1 MYYNRD
7 MEQIRPYQGTLI
19 NGVLPQAE
27 ALLLQQ
33 QSNAVPSWTLT
44 PRQLCD
50 VELLL
55 NGGFSPLKGFLNEA
69 DYAGVL
75 GQMRLADGTLWP
87 MPVVLDVS
95 ELFAEKLDLGQ
106 SIALYD
112 AEGMLIALM
121 TLSSLWRPQKS
132 IEVEAVYGTTDINH
146 PGVRYIM
153 DQTGEVYLGGELT
166 GVRLPARYDFCEW
179 RQTPQQLREQFQ
191 QRGWQRIIAF
201 QTRNPMHR
209 AHYALTVRAMRDYE
223 ANLLI
228 HPSDG
233 AAPDDIQHYA
243 RIRCYLRLLEHYPEQ
258 TTQLALL
265 PLAMR
270 MAGPRE
276 ALWHGII
283 RQNYGCTHM
292 IVGRD
297 HAGPT
302 FGAAQQS
309 FYQPYA
315 AQELFAQYQKDIQLE
330 MIPMQEMVY
339 VAERA
344 EYIPANEVAPEEIVQ
359 KISGTEL
366 RRRFAEDLP
375 IPEWFSFPDVVAQLR
390 GAYPP
395 KHRQGFTVLLTGLPS
410 AGKTT
415 LAHALHWRFMEMGGR
430 RVSVL
435 DGDPMRKIL
444 SAELGFSI
452 ADREKHMLRIGYV
465 AREITKHGG
474 VAILAFIAPLEKIRR
489 QLRDMISTEGGF
501 IEVYINTPQGI
512 CEQRD
517 RKGLYNKARKGL
529 IEDFTGISST
539 YEVPHSADVL
549 IDTTAEDPID
559 ASQHI
564 ILKLQNLGY
573 LRA

>member
-1 MYYNRD
+1 
-7 MEQIRPYQGTLI
+7 MEHILPYQGQLI
-19 NGVLPQAE
+19 NGVIDPAE
-27 ALLLQQ
+27 AFILQQ
-33 QSNAVPSWTLT
+33 GSNALPAWTLT
-44 PRQLCD
+44 QRQLCD

-55 NGGFSPLKGFLNEA
+55 NGGFSPLKGFLSQANYEK
-69 DYAGVL
+69 VVTEL
-75 GQMRLADGTLWP
+75 RLADGTLWP

-95 ELFAEKLDLGQ
+95 AHFAEKLAVGQ

-112 AEGMLIALM
+112 PEGMLIALM
-121 TLSSLWRPQKS
+121 KLSSLWQPDKS
-132 IEVEAVYGTTDINH
+132 MEVAAVYGTGDLNH
-146 PGVRYIM
+146 PGVRYIT
-153 DQTGEVYLGGELT
+153 DQTGDVYLGGELT
-166 GVRLPARYDFCEW
+166 GIRLPNHYDFCTL
-179 RQTPQQLREQFQ
+179 RQTPQQLREQFH
-191 QRGWQRIIAF
+191 QRGWQRVIAF

-209 AHYALTVRAMRDYE
+209 AHYALTLRALRDYE

-233 AAPDDIQHYA
+233 AAPDDLQHYA
-243 RIRCYLRLLEHYPEQ
+243 RVRCYQSLLHHYPTQ

-302 FGAAQQS
+302 FGDAQQS
-309 FYQPYA
+309 FYEPYA
-315 AQELFAQYQKDIQLE
+315 AQELFTRYQEELPLK
-330 MIPMQEMVY
+330 MIAMHEMVY

-344 EYIPANEVAPEEIVQ
+344 EYIPTNEVTPGETIQ

-375 IPEWFSFPDVVAQLR
+375 VPEWFSFSDVVSQLR

-395 KHRQGFTVLLTGLPS
+395 KHAQGFTLLLTGLPS

-415 LAHALHWRFMEMGGR
+415 LAHALHTRFMEMGGR

-444 SAELGFSI
+444 SAELAFSVT
-452 ADREKHMLRIGYV
+452 DREKHMMRMGYV

-474 VAILAFIAPLEKIRR
+474 IAILALIAPLQQIRR
-489 QLRDMISTEGGF
+489 KLRDMITPQGGF
-501 IEVYINTPQGI
+501 VEVYINTPQKI

-517 RKGLYNKARKGL
+517 RKGLYDKARRGL
-529 IEDFTGISST
+529 IENFTGVSSV
-539 YEVPHSADVL
+539 YEAPQQAEVV
-549 IDTTAEDPID
+549 IDTSIEDAIE
-559 ASQHI
+559 ATQQI
-564 ILKLQNLGY
+564 ILKLQRLGY
-573 LRA
+573 LPL

>member
-1 MYYNRD
+1 
-7 MEQIRPYQGTLI
+7 MENIRPLQGTLI
-19 NGVLPQAE
+19 NGIVDQEE
-27 ALLLQQ
+27 AQRLQQ
-33 QSNAVPSWTLT
+33 QSYSMPAWTLT

-55 NGGFSPLKGFLNEA
+55 NGGFSPLKGFMAQA
-69 DYAGVL
+69 DYERVVKEL
-75 GQMRLADGTLWP
+75 RLADGTLWP
-87 MPVVLDVS
+87 IPLVLDITPQ
-95 ELFAEKLDLGQ
+95 FAENLTLGQ

-112 AEGMLIALM
+112 TEGLLIAILKV
-121 TLSSLWRPQKS
+121 TSLWVPDKNL
-132 IEVEAVYGTTDINH
+132 EVEKVYGSSDLNH
-146 PGVRYIM
+146 PGVRYIL
-153 DQTGEVYLGGELT
+153 DQTGDIYLGGTLT
-166 GVRLPARYDFCEW
+166 GVRLPPRYDFCTL
-179 RQTPQQLREQFQ
+179 RQTPRQLRELFL
-191 QRGWQRIIAF
+191 QRGWERIIAF

-209 AHYALTVRAMRDYE
+209 AHHALTLRAMRQFE

-233 AAPDDIQHYA
+233 AIADNIQHYA
-243 RIRCYLRLLEHYPEQ
+243 RVRCYQSLIHHYPEQ

-302 FGAAQQS
+302 FGENQQS
-309 FYQPYA
+309 FYAPYA
-315 AQELFAQYQKDIQLE
+315 AQELFAHYQSELDLQ

-339 VAERA
+339 VSERK
-344 EYIPANEVAPEEIVQ
+344 EYVPVNEVTPEQTVQ

-375 IPEWFSFPDVVAQLR
+375 IPEWFSFPDVVAQLK
-390 GAYPP
+390 AAFPP
-395 KHRQGFTVLLTGLPS
+395 KHQQGFTVLLTGLPS

-415 LAHALHWRFMEMGGR
+415 LAHALHWRLMELGGR

-435 DGDPMRKIL
+435 DGDSMRKIL
-444 SAELGFSI
+444 SSELGFSKT
-452 ADREKHMLRIGYV
+452 DREKHMLRTGYV

-474 VAILAFIAPLEKIRR
+474 IAILALIAPLQKIRR
-489 QLRDMISTEGGF
+489 QLRDIVTPFGGF
-501 IEVYINTPQGI
+501 IEVYINTPQSI

-517 RKGLYNKARKGL
+517 RKGLYKKARQGL
-529 IEDFTGISST
+529 IENFTGVSSE
-539 YEVPHSADVL
+539 YEIPKLAELV
-549 IDTTAEDPID
+549 IDTSNEEPNVAI
-559 ASQHI
+559 QQI
-564 ILKLQNLGY
+564 ILKLQHLGY
-573 LRA
+573 LGGGS

>member
-1 MYYNRD
+1 
-7 MEQIRPYQGTLI
+7 MEQIRPYQGKLI
-19 NGVLPQAE
+19 NGVVTPAE
-27 ALLLQQ
+27 ALILQQ
-33 QSNAVPSWTLT
+33 QSHVPPSRTLT
-44 PRQLCD
+44 PRQICD

-55 NGGFSPLKGFLNEA
+55 NGGFSPLNGFLTQA
-69 DYAGVL
+69 DYDGVL
-75 GQMRLADGTLWP
+75 SQMRLADGTLWP
-87 MPVVLDVS
+87 IPVVLDVS
-95 ELFAEKLDLGQ
+95 EQFAEKLGVGQ

-112 AEGMLIALM
+112 PEGMLIALM
-121 TLSSLWRPQKS
+121 TVSSLWRPEKS
-132 IEVEAVYGTTDINH
+132 IEVEAVYGTADINH
-146 PGVRYIM
+146 PGVRYIR
-153 DQTGEVYLGGELT
+153 DQTGDVYLGGELR

-179 RQTPQQLREQFQ
+179 RQTPQELREHFQ

-209 AHYALTVRAMRDYE
+209 AHYALTLRALRDYE

-243 RIRCYLRLLEHYPEQ
+243 RIRCYQKLLEHYPEQ

-302 FGAAQQS
+302 FGEAQQS
-309 FYQPYA
+309 FYSPYA
-315 AQELFAQYQKDIQLE
+315 AQDLFSQYQNEIELQ

-339 VAERA
+339 VTERA
-344 EYIPANEVAPEEIVQ
+344 EYIPLNEVSPEQTVQ

-390 GAYPP
+390 AAYPP
-395 KHRQGFTVLLTGLPS
+395 KHQQGFTVLLTGLPS

-415 LAHALHWRFMEMGGR
+415 LAHALQWRFMEMGGR
-430 RVSVL
+430 RVTVL

-444 SAELGFSI
+444 SSELGFSV
-452 ADREKHMLRIGYV
+452 ADREKHMLRMGYV

-474 VAILAFIAPLEKIRR
+474 VAILALIAPLEKIRR
-489 QLRDMISTEGGF
+489 QLRDMISPEGGF
-501 IEVYINTPQGI
+501 IEVYINTPQLI
-512 CEQRD
+512 CEERD

-529 IEDFTGISST
+529 IENFTGVSST
-539 YEVPHSADVL
+539 YEVPQSADVL
-549 IDTTAEDPID
+549 IDTSVEDPTA

-573 LRA
+573 LLR